1 MVPSY
6 CLVSK
11 LVVIDSY
18 YPVAFEALL
27 LVNGLKNM
35 FAFGFSYGVIPWLT
49 RSGFQ
54 AAFGEMAGIQTG
66 VMLFAILPLNLY
78 GKQIRHKSAGWKV
91 ISW

>member
-6 CLVSK
+6 CFVSK
-11 LVVIDSY
+11 LVIDSY

-27 LVNGLKNM
+27 LVSGLKNM
-35 FAFGFSYGVIPWLT
+35 FAFGFSYGVIPWVK
-49 RSGFQ
+49 RSGYQ
-54 AAFGEMAGIQTG
+54 AAFGEMVAIQTG
-66 VMLFAILPLNLY
+66 VILLAIPLFFY

>member
-1 MVPSY
+1 MVSSY

-11 LVVIDSY
+11 LVIDSY

-54 AAFGEMAGIQTG
+54 AAFGEMVGIQTG
-66 VMLFAILPLNLY
+66 VVLFAIPLFVY